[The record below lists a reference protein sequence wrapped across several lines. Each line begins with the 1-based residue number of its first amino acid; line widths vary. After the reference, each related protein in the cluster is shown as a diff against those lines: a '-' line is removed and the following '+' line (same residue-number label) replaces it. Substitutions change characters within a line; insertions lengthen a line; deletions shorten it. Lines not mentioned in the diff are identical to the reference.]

1 MKSTHK
7 PRSDSARE
15 ATGEWLRERLSSLMM
30 IPLTLWVI
38 LAYAGQP
45 PHNHEQFVAWLMQ
58 PAHYAPL
65 TIFLWLSAY
74 HAAQG
79 MKVIIDDYVHHT
91 LLHGL
96 TLAACRLLLY
106 GSFVIAAISL
116 FLLVFPS

>member
-7 PRSDSARE
+7 PRSAAHE

-45 PHNHEQFVAWLMQ
+45 PHNHEQFVSWLMQ